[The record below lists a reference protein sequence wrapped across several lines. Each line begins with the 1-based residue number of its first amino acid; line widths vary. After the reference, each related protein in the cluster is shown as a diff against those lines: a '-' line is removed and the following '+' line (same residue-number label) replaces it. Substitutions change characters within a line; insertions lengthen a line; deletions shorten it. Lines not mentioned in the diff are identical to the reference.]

1 MSMSLRCSTAASGRD
16 PVDCAPSIQA
26 SAPSSAASVPAP
38 HRARLPLSG
47 ANGLE
52 FAGDGSPR
60 SRVGSSCSAYGE
72 DAGGLWPAW
81 RVIGWPP
88 SQFESSLQR
97 W

>member
-52 FAGDGSPR
+52 FAGGRLSTIAC
-60 SRVGSSCSAYGE
+60 GQFLLGIW
-72 DAGGLWPAW
+72 GGC
-81 RVIGWPP
+81 
-88 SQFESSLQR
+88 R
-97 W
+97 WSVARLARHRLASIAV